1 MLERGL
7 ISAEQVRAEFDAIS
21 PLLYRYPAI
30 DPGAFTRAV
39 AEIVNG

>member
-7 ISAEQVRAEFDAIS
+7 ISAEQLRTEFDAIA
-21 PLLYRYPAI
+21 PQLYKYPAI
-30 DPGAFTRAV
+30 DPTAFAWAV